1 MIRKIM
7 IKYDEFTTL
16 SEVDD
21 YVSSIIECCE
31 RNNQKISNTDFIRDG
46 LIITVKPKLQLVKK

>member
-1 MIRKIM
+1 MIQKII

-21 YVSSIIECCE
+21 YVKSIIGCCE
-31 RNNQKISNTDFIRDG
+31 RNNQIIANTDFISDG
-46 LIITVKPKLQLVKK
+46 LVITIKTKLQLVKK

>member
-1 MIRKIM
+1 M

-31 RNNQKISNTDFIRDG
+31 RNSQKISNTDFIRDG
-46 LIITVKPKLQLVKK
+46 LIITVKPKLQLVKKWKKI

>member
-1 MIRKIM
+1 M

-31 RNNQKISNTDFIRDG
+31 RNSQKISNTDFIRDG